1 MFKKSKAFLGVLAA
15 FTLFSSVGGAYA
27 VWRFAEDP
35 AVSVSDSQSLHLS
48 EFVWQP
54 EEILPSVT
62 PGQNFLDLYNSIL
75 NNVKAGLNSSKG
87 VLENAV
93 NKSDTGL
100 VHCNQNVQGGNLKHL
115 FITEATREL
124 EFVMERISGSTF
136 VLYIYKEADTYGAM
150 GVSRIEVYKTILK
163 EENGVWDG
171 EETQF
176 GYATLQYFP
185 GTSVHAIDVSTW
197 SRTL

>member
-1 MFKKSKAFLGVLAA
+1 MFQKSKHFLGFLAA
-15 FTLFSSVGGAYA
+15 CLLLSSFGGAYST
-27 VWRFAEDP
+27 WRFAEDAP
-35 AVSVSDSQSLHLS
+35 TAVSGSQSITLS

-75 NNVKAGLNSSKG
+75 YNVKAGLNSSKH

-93 NKSDTGL
+93 NKADTGL
-100 VHCNQNVQGGNLKHL
+100 VHCHQNVQGGNLKHL

-124 EFVMERISGSTF
+124 GFMMERISGSTF
-136 VLYIYKEADTYGAM
+136 ILYIYKEVDTNGAM

-171 EETQF
+171 EETQV

-185 GTSVHAIDVSTW
+185 GTSVRAIDVSTW
-197 SRTL
+197 SRAL